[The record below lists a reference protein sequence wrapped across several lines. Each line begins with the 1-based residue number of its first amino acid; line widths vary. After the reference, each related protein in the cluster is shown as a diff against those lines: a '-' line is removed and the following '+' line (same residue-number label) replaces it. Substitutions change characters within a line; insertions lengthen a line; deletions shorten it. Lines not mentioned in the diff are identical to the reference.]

1 MKHILYARTS
11 LTTFHALLSAPNA
24 TKSVSVGICHV
35 DYHERQRNVENATHT
50 AFSLEL
56 VELDSRTGLEVYGQ
70 STRIQSI
77 VVLLHTFF
85 VNPC

>member
-1 MKHILYARTS
+1 MKHTLYARTI

-35 DYHERQRNVENATHT
+35 DDYHGRQRKVVNTTHT

-56 VELDSRTGLEVYGQ
+56 VEFDSRTGLEVY
-70 STRIQSI
+70 S
-77 VVLLHTFF
+77 
-85 VNPC
+85 